1 MEHRAAICRWKSGRR
16 CRRQSWIARFIHG
29 SMVLGGKDFYYEEAV
44 KLVKECV
51 GQDLP
56 KFDYLQISEGQPVQE
71 PEYFKP
77 LSASDTELGLT
88 RCVLNEQGRPQV
100 QGGQIA
106 ATTAMPKRPPG
117 HGACPGCGIPVN
129 VNLLLRGIEGLVVLL
144 FQTGCGMV
152 VTTSYPKTSFKVPY
166 LHNLFQTARRRS
178 LDWLKCFIN
187 VRNAENCLRGEITF
201 IMISGDGGMDIGL
214 GSAIG
219 AALRNDAFIFNG
231 I

>member
-1 MEHRAAICRWKSGRR
+1 MSLEIRAALQEAKLDCEVYTRIYG
-16 CRRQSWIARFIHG
+16 
-29 SMVLGGKDFYYEEAV
+29 LGGKDFYYEEAV

-77 LSASDTELGLT
+77 LSASDTELGFT

-106 ATTAMPKRPPG
+106 ATTAMPKRLAPG

-152 VTTSYPKTSFKVPY
+152 VTTSYPKTSFKVDVY
-166 LHNLFQTARRRS
+166 KRQEMRK
-178 LDWLKCFIN
+178 LKRKIH
-187 VRNAENCLRGEITF
+187 
-201 IMISGDGGMDIGL
+201 
-214 GSAIG
+214 
-219 AALRNDAFIFNG
+219 
-231 I
+231 